1 MNTINNTNT
10 TNTTNT
16 DYEIDNKSFSYK
28 WNAIDNFDMPLKI
41 SLNGENI
48 WIYPTN
54 EWKKMKISI
63 KDKVEIIE
71 EDFLIDI
78 KKVN

>member
-1 MNTINNTNT
+1 
-10 TNTTNT
+10 
-16 DYEIDNKSFSYK
+16 
-28 WNAIDNFDMPLKI
+28 MPLKI